1 MKNNLASLLACAAAV
16 NLSSCVSRQGLP
28 GAYMPHVFAPDPL
41 QSLINQVIESA
52 VDVIS
57 DNLDDVD
64 TAEEAEDLAD
74 TMDSLLTAIEDAKIL
89 NIKVPDQAIEAYN
102 EALEHLVK
110 NNYFGSDHLRTAL
123 KDACL
128 LKVQ

>member
-1 MKNNLASLLACAAAV
+1 MKNNISSLLACAAAA

-28 GAYMPHVFAPDPL
+28 GDYMPWIFEPDPL
-41 QSLINQVIESA
+41 QYIIKQVIESE

-57 DNLDDVD
+57 HTLDDVD

-74 TMDSLLTAIEDAKIL
+74 TLDTLRTTIETAKKLDIE
-89 NIKVPDQAIEAYN
+89 VPDQAIEAYN

-110 NNYFGSDHLRTAL
+110 NNYFGSAQVREAL
-123 KDACL
+123 SDESPL
-128 LKVQ
+128 

>member
-1 MKNNLASLLACAAAV
+1 MKNNLTSLLACAAAV
-16 NLSSCVSRQGLP
+16 NLSSCVSRQVLP
-28 GAYMPHVFAPDPL
+28 GDYVPWIFEPNPEEYIL
-41 QSLINQVIESA
+41 SKRIESE

-57 DNLDDVD
+57 HTLDDVD

-74 TMDSLLTAIEDAKIL
+74 TMDSLRTAIEIAERLD
-89 NIKVPDQAIEAYN
+89 IKVPDQAIEAYN

-110 NNYFGSDHLRTAL
+110 NNYFGSDHLRITL
-123 KDACL
+123 KDARL